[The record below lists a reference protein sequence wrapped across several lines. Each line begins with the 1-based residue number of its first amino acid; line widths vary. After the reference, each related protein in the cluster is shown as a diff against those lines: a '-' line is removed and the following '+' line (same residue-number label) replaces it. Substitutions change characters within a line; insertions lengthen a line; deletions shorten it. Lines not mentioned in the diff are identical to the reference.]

1 MIEGCGTLFVFQ
13 LNANKI
19 KKTHNQRGYE
29 KNTFKRKKKK
39 EVEKISKCNWE
50 LLQPLPIK
58 TYNSIINMFPI
69 EGLEQ

>member
-13 LNANKI
+13 LNANK
-19 KKTHNQRGYE
+19 KKKHNHAGYE
-29 KNTFKRKKKK
+29 KNTFKRKKK